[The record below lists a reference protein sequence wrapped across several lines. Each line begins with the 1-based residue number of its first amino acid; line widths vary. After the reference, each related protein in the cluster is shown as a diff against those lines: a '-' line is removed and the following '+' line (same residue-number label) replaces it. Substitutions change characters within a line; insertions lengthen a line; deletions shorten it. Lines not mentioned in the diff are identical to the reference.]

1 MANLSGEA
9 IFGENGVPYREEI
22 SSLAKSVGDGEPEE
36 KVKEARD
43 ALAKVAGNDHAV
55 LDTAGIVGFFA
66 SITKIVDFSGHYS
79 DDIMK
84 MVDRMS
90 NVLSGARRIR
100 QTLCC
105 CFLSTKKEKPLD
117 CYAQSL

>member
-9 IFGENGVPYREEI
+9 ILGEDSIPYRTEI
-22 SSLAKSVGDGEPEE
+22 AALAKAVGDGEPED
-36 KVKEARD
+36 KVRLAREALIK
-43 ALAKVAGNDHAV
+43 ASGNEHSV

-79 DDIMK
+79 DDIMNL
-84 MVDRMS
+84 VDRMS
-90 NVLSGARRIR
+90 AVLTASCRVR

-105 CFLSTKKEKPLD
+105 CFVSKSAKKQHEK
-117 CYAQSL
+117 SHNE